1 METKAA
7 RDELKRLGK
16 RVEPAVAFVAN
27 FKEQIKR
34 YFVKNFERAKSLIK
48 VFNQQSD
55 QKWKCATSGYG

>member
-34 YFVKNFERAKSLIK
+34 YF
-48 VFNQQSD
+48 D
-55 QKWKCATSGYG
+55 QHFKRVTS